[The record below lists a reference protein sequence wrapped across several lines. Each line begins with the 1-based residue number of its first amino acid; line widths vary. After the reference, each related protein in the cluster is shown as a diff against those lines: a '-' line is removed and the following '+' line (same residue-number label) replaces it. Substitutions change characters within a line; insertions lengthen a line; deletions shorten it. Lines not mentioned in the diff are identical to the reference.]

1 MNADYMIGDRS
12 ALMIEA
18 IVLNIPVLYMTNFYY
33 KEKILSAVE
42 PIFESYYQGS
52 VCYDI
57 ELFIDMVIKKGIDYK
72 KQDRERAK
80 DLCIPFFDGKCGL
93 RIVNDLAYSIY
104 AELEEK

>member
-1 MNADYMIGDRS
+1 
-12 ALMIEA
+12 
-18 IVLNIPVLYMTNFYY
+18 
-33 KEKILSAVE
+33 
-42 PIFESYYQGS
+42 
-52 VCYDI
+52 
-57 ELFIDMVIKKGIDYK
+57 MVIKKGIDYK